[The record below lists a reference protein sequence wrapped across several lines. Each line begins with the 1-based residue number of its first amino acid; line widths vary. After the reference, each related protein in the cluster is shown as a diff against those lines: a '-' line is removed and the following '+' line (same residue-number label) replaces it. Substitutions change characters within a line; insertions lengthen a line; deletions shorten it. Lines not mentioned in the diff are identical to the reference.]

1 MTLTLIIGSKNYSS
15 WSMRPWLA
23 MKAADLDFEEQLL
36 PLDSD
41 LFRETVPGL
50 GAAGRVPVLIDG
62 EDKIWESLAIIEH
75 VAERY
80 RDRAFW
86 PTDRSARAMA
96 RSIGAEMHAGFQHLR
111 RHLPMN
117 LWRPPEP
124 RALNE
129 GVEADL
135 ARITAIWTT
144 ARARFGQDGPFL
156 FGRFSAA
163 DAMFAPLATRLRTYD
178 VPMAPEVAD
187 YVAAIHA
194 YPHFVAW
201 RDAALTETWS
211 VPADEVD
218 WPLVKRFPAPQQAP
232 QA

>member
-1 MTLTLIIGSKNYSS
+1 MTLTLIIANKNYSS

-23 MKAADLDFEEQLL
+23 LMAADVDFEEKLV
-36 PLDSD
+36 PLGSD
-41 LFRETVPGL
+41 LFRETLAGL
-50 GAAGRVPVLIDG
+50 GTAGRVPVLLDDG
-62 EDKIWESLAIIEH
+62 AAIWESLAIIEH
-75 VAERY
+75 LAERY
-80 RDRAFW
+80 PDRPFW
-86 PTDRSARAMA
+86 PTDRAARAMA
-96 RSIGAEMHAGFQHLR
+96 RAVAAEMHAGFTHLR
-111 RHLPMN
+111 GHLPMN

-129 GVEADL
+129 GVEKDL

-163 DAMFAPLATRLRTYD
+163 DAMYAPLATRLRTYD
-178 VPMAPEVAD
+178 VPVVPEVAD

-201 RDAALTETWS
+201 RDAALAETWS

-218 WPLVKRFPAPQQAP
+218 WPLVKRYPAPQVP